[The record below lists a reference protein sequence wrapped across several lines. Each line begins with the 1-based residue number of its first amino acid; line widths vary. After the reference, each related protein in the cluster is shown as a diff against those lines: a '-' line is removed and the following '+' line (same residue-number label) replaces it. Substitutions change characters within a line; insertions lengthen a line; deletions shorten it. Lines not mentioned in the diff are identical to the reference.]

1 MFNYN
6 NNDEIVPD
14 PILMLV
20 PEFKKIWD
28 RDESENHFIAKQEF
42 AYIYF
47 IADYKSEYNT
57 FGLDKEES
65 IARDIMKD
73 KKYVPDDIVIEA
85 IEKYEKL
92 QLTSSMRY
100 LKSIRMTVDSLIAY
114 LENLKYNPRKKEDYK
129 PAEIT
134 KSLKDIEVILEKLEK
149 WEKKVFGEEEDM
161 IIRGGGKAG
170 MFEDA
175 NKATWLDSK
184 N

>member
-6 NNDEIVPD
+6 EKNEMIPD
-14 PILMLV
+14 PVLMLV

-28 RDESENHFIAKQEF
+28 RDKTKSKEKAKREF

-57 FGLDKEES
+57 FGLEKEES
-65 IARDIMKD
+65 IAIDIMKD
-73 KKYVPDDIVIEA
+73 KEYIPDDVVIEA

-114 LENLKYNPRKKEDYK
+114 LENLKYNPDKKEEYK
-129 PAEIT
+129 PTEIT

-149 WEKKVFGEEEDM
+149 WEKKVFEEEEDM

-170 MFEDA
+170 MFEDKE
-175 NKATWLDSK
+175 KATWLNKS
-184 N
+184 

>member
-6 NNDEIVPD
+6 ENNEMVPD
-14 PILMLV
+14 PMLMLV

-28 RDESENHFIAKQEF
+28 RDPSKTKKKAKQEF

-57 FGLDKEES
+57 FGLEKEEN
-65 IARDIMKD
+65 IAKDIMKD
-73 KKYVPDDIVIEA
+73 KKYIPDDTVIEA

-114 LENLKYNPRKKEDYK
+114 LESLKYNPVKKKDYE
-129 PAEIT
+129 PAKIT

-149 WEKKVFGEEEDM
+149 WERKVFHEEEEM

-170 MFEDA
+170 MFEDKE
-175 NKATWLDSK
+175 KATWLKDIK
-184 N
+184 

>member
-6 NNDEIVPD
+6 NKDEIVPD
-14 PILMLV
+14 PMLMLV
-20 PEFKKIWD
+20 PEFKKIWG
-28 RDESENHFIAKQEF
+28 RDNLKNKSRAKQEF

-57 FGLDKEES
+57 FGLEKEES

-73 KKYVPDDIVIEA
+73 EKYVPDNIMIEA

-100 LKSIRMTVDSLIAY
+100 LKSIRMTVDSLIA
-114 LENLKYNPRKKEDYK
+114 NLDSMKYDPNKKEEYK

-149 WEKKVFGEEEDM
+149 WEKKVFEEEEDM

-170 MFEDA
+170 MFEDKE
-175 NKATWLDSK
+175 KATWLKRD
-184 N
+184 

>member
-6 NNDEIVPD
+6 DKDEIIPD
-14 PILMLV
+14 PMLMLV

-28 RDESENHFIAKQEF
+28 RDPSKNKIKAKQEF
-42 AYIYF
+42 GYIYF

-57 FGLDKEES
+57 FGLEKEES
-65 IARDIMKD
+65 IAKDIMKD
-73 KKYVPDDIVIEA
+73 KKYIPDGIVVEA

-100 LKSIRMTVDSLIAY
+100 LRSIRMTVDSLIAY
-114 LENLKYNPRKKEDYK
+114 LEGLKYNPRKKEDYA
-129 PAEIT
+129 PAVIT

-149 WEKKVFGEEEDM
+149 WEKKVFHEEEEM

-170 MFEDA
+170 MFEDKE
-175 NKATWLDSK
+175 KATWLK
-184 N
+184 